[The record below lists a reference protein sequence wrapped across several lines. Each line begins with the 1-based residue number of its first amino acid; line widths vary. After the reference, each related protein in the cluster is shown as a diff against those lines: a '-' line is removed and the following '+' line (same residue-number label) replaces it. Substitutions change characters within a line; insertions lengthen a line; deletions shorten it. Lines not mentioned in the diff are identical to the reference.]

1 MHYDPFMLDIVG
13 ALLGIV
19 GVALVSRALRQ
30 PHVVGYLAAGMLLG
44 PHGLAV
50 LTERATLSHIGQ
62 FGVLLLLFFIGMEN
76 NPRELLARWR
86 ITFLG
91 TAGQIIGSVACIAV
105 LGWWLQWNTARILL
119 LGFVISLSS
128 TALVLNYLRQT
139 GQTESKIGRDALG
152 VLLAQDLAV
161 IPMLIVVDYFGEGGV
176 DGRTVVLQLAGGA
189 LALALLA
196 WLVWGRN
203 LRLPF
208 SSRLRGD
215 HELQTFVAFAVC
227 LGFALLA
234 EGFELSASLGAFLA
248 GMLIGAA
255 RETEWV
261 ADRMEPFRVVF
272 VAVFFVSVGLLVNLD
287 FVVDHALLV
296 AFITLGVLLGN
307 TVINAL
313 IFHALGDP
321 WRYSLYAGAH
331 LAQIGEFSFV
341 LAAVGGQH
349 GLITSFEYQ
358 LVIAVI
364 TATLVLSPAWIG
376 LVGRAQRRL
385 PRRRRRARQA
395 AAGEAEGVPSGGVK
409 ARH

>member
-1 MHYDPFMLDIVG
+1 MHYDPFMLKIVG

-30 PHVVGYLAAGMLLG
+30 PHVVGYLAAGVLLG
-44 PHGLAV
+44 PHGLQL
-50 LTERATLSHIGQ
+50 LTERTTLTRIGE

-76 NPRELLARWR
+76 NPRELLSRWR

-91 TAGQIIGSVACIAV
+91 TATQIATSVLCIGL
-105 LGWWLQWNTARILL
+105 LGWWLHWGTARILL

-128 TALVLNYLRQT
+128 TALVLNYLRET
-139 GQTESKIGRDALG
+139 GQAEAKIGRDALG

-161 IPMLIVVDYFGEGGV
+161 IPMLIVVDYFGSGIDSG
-176 DGRTVVLQLAGGA
+176 TIVLQLIGGA
-189 LALALLA
+189 LALGLLA

-208 SSRLRGD
+208 SERLRGD
-215 HELQTFVAFAVC
+215 RELQTFVAFVVC
-227 LGFALLA
+227 LGFAMLA
-234 EGFELSASLGAFLA
+234 EGFELPASLGAFLA
-248 GMLIGAA
+248 GMLVGAA

-272 VAVFFVSVGLLVNLD
+272 VAVFFVSVGLLVSLD
-287 FVVDHALLV
+287 FVAAHALLV
-296 AFITLGVLLGN
+296 AFLTLAVLLGN
-307 TVINAL
+307 TAINAV

-321 WRYSLYAGAH
+321 WRYSIYAGAH

-341 LAAVGGQH
+341 LAAVGGQS

-364 TATLVLSPAWIG
+364 SATLILSPAWIG

-385 PRRRRRARQA
+385 LHLRRARP
-395 AAGEAEGVPSGGVK
+395 AGFGDAGGASADKAK

>member
-1 MHYDPFMLDIVG
+1 MHYDPFMLKIVG
-13 ALLGIV
+13 ALLGV
-19 GVALVSRALRQ
+19 LAVAFISRALRQ
-30 PHVVGYLAAGMLLG
+30 PHVVGYLAAGVLLG
-44 PHGLAV
+44 PHGLAL
-50 LTERATLSHIGQ
+50 LTERTTLSRIGE

-76 NPRELLARWR
+76 NPRDLLSRWR

-91 TAGQIIGSVACIAV
+91 TACQIAGSVLCIGL
-105 LGWWLQWNTARILL
+105 LGWWLHWSTPRILL

-128 TALVLNYLRQT
+128 TALVLNYLRET
-139 GQTESKIGRDALG
+139 GQTEAKIGKDALG
-152 VLLAQDLAV
+152 VLLAQDIAV
-161 IPMLIVVDYFGEGGV
+161 IPMLIVVDYFGAKGV
-176 DGRTVVLQLAGGA
+176 DGGTIVLQLIGGT

-196 WLVWGRN
+196 WLVWGKN

-208 SSRLRGD
+208 SQRLRGD
-215 HELQTFVAFAVC
+215 RELQVFVAFALC

-248 GMLIGAA
+248 GMLVGAA

-272 VAVFFVSVGLLVNLD
+272 VAVFFVSVGLLVSLD
-287 FVVDHALLV
+287 FVVEHALLV
-296 AFITLGVLLGN
+296 AFITFAVLLGN

-321 WRYSLYAGAH
+321 WRYSFYAGSH
-331 LAQIGEFSFV
+331 LAQIGEFSFL
-341 LAAVGGQH
+341 LAAVGGQS

-376 LVGRAQRRL
+376 LVGRFQKRMLHA
-385 PRRRRRARQA
+385 RRARI
-395 AAGEAEGVPSGGVK
+395 GGGAERAKSSTVQG
-409 ARH
+409 